1 MNIHPLVNKKL
12 LREVLFLCLKESGKI
27 LRQGFGTVLKVS
39 KKGPVNLVTDI
50 DIASERKIVSIIKEK
65 FPDHRILTEESNPYE
80 SPSKF
85 RWIID
90 PLDGTT
96 NYAHQIPL
104 CCVSIALEFNG
115 ELMLGGIYNPLQNEL
130 FFAEKGKGAFLNGKR
145 IQISKT
151 TKLQESL
158 MVTGFPY
165 DRLEKAE
172 FYLKFFKGMMV
183 RCQGVRRLGAAAI
196 DLAYVACGRFDAFW
210 EFNLKPWDVAAGI
223 LIVEEAGGKISDFK
237 GLNAILDSPFQ
248 ILASNGKVHSQIV
261 TAFRPI
267 LKLTKK

>member
-1 MNIHPLVNKKL
+1 MALLGVAANSSNIYNTIGLG
-12 LREVLFLCLKESGKI
+12 LFFGLGAVMFSI
-27 LRQGFGTVLKVS
+27 LFYGFIVS
-39 KKGPVNLVTDI
+39 KFI
-50 DIASERKIVSIIKEK
+50 
-65 FPDHRILTEESNPYE
+65 
-80 SPSKF
+80 
-85 RWIID
+85 
-90 PLDGTT
+90 
-96 NYAHQIPL
+96 
-104 CCVSIALEFNG
+104 
-115 ELMLGGIYNPLQNEL
+115 
-130 FFAEKGKGAFLNGKR
+130 
-145 IQISKT
+145 
-151 TKLQESL
+151 
-158 MVTGFPY
+158 
-165 DRLEKAE
+165 
-172 FYLKFFKGMMV
+172 KGMMV

>member
-1 MNIHPLVNKKL
+1 MSVHPLDHKKL
-12 LREVLFLCLKESGKI
+12 LRQVLFSCLEESGKI
-27 LRQGFGTVLKVS
+27 LRQGFGKTLKIS

-50 DIASERKIVSIIKEK
+50 DLASEKKIVSILKK
-65 FPDHRILTEESNPYE
+65 NFPDHRILTEESNPYE
-80 SPSKF
+80 TSSGF

-96 NYAHQIPL
+96 NYAHQISL
-104 CCVSIALEFNG
+104 ACVSIALEFNG
-115 ELMLGGIYNPLQNEL
+115 ELLFGGIYNPLQNEL
-130 FFAEKGKGAFLNGKR
+130 FFAEKGGGAFLNGKR

-151 TKLQESL
+151 KKLQESL
-158 MVTGFPY
+158 LVTGFPY

-172 FYLKFFKGMMV
+172 FYLKFFKAMMV

-237 GLNAILDSPFQ
+237 GRPVKIDSPLQ
-248 ILASNGKVHSQIV
+248 MLASNGKAHSQIV
-261 TAFRPI
+261 TAFGVCA
-267 LKLTKK
+267 LS